1 VPQYLLIVSRRPR
14 QVAEPTARVAQY
26 RYDQPFK
33 RGPLSASVSG
43 DTLTMEYGCADLADV
58 RRCLADEGRRCNFV
72 SWVAGLLD
80 NVTLADGV
88 DLA

>member
-1 VPQYLLIVSRRPR
+1 MSSRNVSSTDHRRR
-14 QVAEPTARVAQY
+14 NHD
-26 RYDQPFK
+26 DQPFK

-58 RRCLADEGRRCNFV
+58 RRCLADEGRRCYFV
-72 SWVAGLLD
+72 SWVVGLLD